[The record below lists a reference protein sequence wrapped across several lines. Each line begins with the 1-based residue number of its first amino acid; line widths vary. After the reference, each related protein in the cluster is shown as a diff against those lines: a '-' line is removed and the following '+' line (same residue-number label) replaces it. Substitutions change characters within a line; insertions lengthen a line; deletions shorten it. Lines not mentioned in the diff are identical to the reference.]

1 MATANAIAARP
12 RLRERG
18 GREQPQIGLLGRP
31 AELAVGRLVGD
42 GAVARRSL
50 VRVGA
55 AREEQGDEVRVL
67 ARGRLLQRREAG
79 GPAGIDGHA
88 EVEQD
93 LHGVA
98 AAAGRQAAQDVRLGA
113 AQQPRRVGVLGGE
126 VTRGRPV
133 AGQAG
138 ADQRVERLGAA
149 PRAQR
154 REELGEVWPA
164 AAHGEAVGR
173 ATAAV
178 EGRLEVRAVL
188 DEQPHHLRRRLGVH
202 GPLQRVLALAPVG
215 GAALEQ
221 HPRRAQPSAL
231 RRVGQRHRADEPGA
245 RVEQQLQA
253 GRVVGA
259 GRAAQRSAVVGVC
272 TGRQQQAGAGH
283 ERVGALAAEEGRR
296 RDVGQRLP
304 AAGAERTPHDA
315 GIAGQRGGRRARCR
329 RAPARRRDP
338 GPRCPDRA
346 RAAPRPPRAA
356 RSSPTPRRCGRARPG
371 PPRGPAR
378 RGPARASCGRRAR
391 ARWPAAHR

>member
-1 MATANAIAARP
+1 MVEHGAHDHGRAFGAGAGRDEALAQVGRRDRVGEQPLRGGVALGEPAQRVGDRRVRVAAEAAAHDAVLGVGAHAGGDRQAIAARP

-98 AAAGRQAAQDVRLGA
+98 AAAGRQAAEDVRLGA

-133 AGQAG
+133 AGQAR

-149 PRAQR
+149 PRAERGEQV
-154 REELGEVWPA
+154 GEVWPA

-202 GPLQRVLALAPVG
+202 GPLQRVLALAPVA

-231 RRVGQRHRADEPGA
+231 RRVGQRHRADEP
-245 RVEQQLQA
+245 R
-253 GRVVGA
+253 RPR
-259 GRAAQRSAVVGVC
+259 RAAAP
-272 TGRQQQAGAGH
+272 GRP
-283 ERVGALAAEEGRR
+283 GRR
-296 RDVGQRLP
+296 RRP
-304 AAGAERTPHDA
+304 RRAA
-315 GIAGQRGGRRARCR
+315 IGRRRGLHR
-329 RAPARRRDP
+329 
-338 GPRCPDRA
+338 
-346 RAAPRPPRAA
+346 PRAA
-356 RSSPTPRRCGRARPG
+356 ARAQATSASVRS
-371 PPRGPAR
+371 PPRKAEDVT
-378 RGPARASCGRRAR
+378 
-391 ARWPAAHR
+391 